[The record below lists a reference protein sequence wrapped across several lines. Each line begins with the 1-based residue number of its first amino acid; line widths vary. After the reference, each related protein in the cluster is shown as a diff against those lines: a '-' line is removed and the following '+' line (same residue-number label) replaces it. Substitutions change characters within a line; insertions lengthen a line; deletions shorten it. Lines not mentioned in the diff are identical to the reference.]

1 MITRRRLGTAS
12 IAAAAALAAPRLL
25 RAQGAAAWPGERPIE
40 VIVPFPPG
48 GGVDVMTRLIL
59 PLVQARLPGSN
70 FVVINRPGAAGQ
82 LGLEATFNAAPN
94 GYTIGATTIPAHSG
108 IPIERTARYR
118 PLDFTFICNI
128 VDDPNAIFVRA
139 DSPIRTLG
147 DLIERAKAG
156 PGRISY
162 GTTGIGSD
170 DHIFMLELEH
180 AAGLPPQTHI
190 PFAGSAALTPQ
201 LLGGHLDM
209 AVGNAGEMITLSR
222 EGKVRGLAVATAE
235 RMRQAP
241 DIPTFRELGFDIT
254 AGASRGL
261 VGPPGIPEPIAAR
274 LRTAFGSAMSDP
286 AFLRDAERLVMPLR
300 PLLGEDY
307 KRMAAEVDAQLRA
320 LWQRRPW
327 RG

>member
-1 MITRRRLGTAS
+1 MITRRRFGAATAG
-12 IAAAAALAAPRLL
+12 AAATLAAPAL
-25 RAQGAAAWPGERPIE
+25 AQSSAAWPGDRPVE
-40 VIVPFPPG
+40 VVVIANAG
-48 GGVDVMTRLIL
+48 GSLDAMARLIM
-59 PLVQARLPGSN
+59 PFVAERIPGMRAIVS
-70 FVVINRPGAAGQ
+70 NRPGAGGQ
-82 LGLEATFNAAPN
+82 VGLEVVFNAAPD
-94 GYTIGATTIPAHSG
+94 GHTLAATTFPAHNAM
-108 IPIERTARYR
+108 PMERPTRYR
-118 PLDFTFICNI
+118 PLDFVFLAN
-128 VDDPNAIFVRA
+128 VVEDANAFFVRA
-139 DSPIRTLG
+139 ESPFRTLG

-209 AVGNAGEMITLSR
+209 AVGNAGEMITLTR

-241 DIPTFRELGFDIT
+241 DIPTFRELGFNLT
-254 AGASRGL
+254 AGASRGI
-261 VGPPGIPEPIAAR
+261 VGPPGIPEPIAAQ
-274 LRTAFGSAMSDP
+274 LRTAFGGAMSDP
-286 AFLRDAERLVMPLR
+286 TFLRDAERQVMPLR